1 MKLETNVREKYL
13 ISEAENI
20 FPTKRAKSFKEKNAL
35 LAISENSTFVKG
47 LLYNNT
53 HLSFVFE
60 KSVDVDE
67 HCEDEDD
74 CRSNERQVLWKLVV
88 RPKH

>member
-1 MKLETNVREKYL
+1 MKLKTNAVRETYL

-47 LLYNNT
+47 FYTTTPTSVLYSKNLLMLMSTAKMRMTTGPMRDRYFGN
-53 HLSFVFE
+53 
-60 KSVDVDE
+60 
-67 HCEDEDD
+67 
-74 CRSNERQVLWKLVV
+74 W
-88 RPKH
+88 

>member
-1 MKLETNVREKYL
+1 M
-13 ISEAENI
+13 
-20 FPTKRAKSFKEKNAL
+20 P
-35 LAISENSTFVKG
+35 
-47 LLYNNT
+47 LLYKNFFNNT
-53 HLSFVFE
+53 HLSFVFK

-88 RPKH
+88 RPKHKRVKSCYAVGFIF